1 MASRSRAGARK
12 GAGME
17 LDVGVALVIGFPV
30 LLLVLVAGLGW
41 LEAWMVQPDERAAA
55 VQRLLDQEDEVER
68 LEHAVAEMLAPVA
81 VVPRPETATRRIH
94 GTAAAGSGVS

>member
-1 MASRSRAGARK
+1 MAFGVGA
-12 GAGME
+12 
-17 LDVGVALVIGFPV
+17 VFALVAGFPV
-30 LLLVLVAGLGW
+30 LLLVLVAALGW
-41 LEAWMVQPDERAAA
+41 IEAWMLQPDERAAA

-81 VVPRPETATRRIH
+81 TVPRPAGAVSRIH